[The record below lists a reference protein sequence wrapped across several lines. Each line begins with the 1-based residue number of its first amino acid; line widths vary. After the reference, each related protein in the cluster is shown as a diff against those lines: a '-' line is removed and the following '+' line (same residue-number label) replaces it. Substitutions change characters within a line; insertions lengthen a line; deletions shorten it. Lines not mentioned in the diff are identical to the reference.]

1 MWAPAVRAHAAAP
14 GAGSTY
20 HDFVSL
26 AAETVAQAIGIQRP
40 ATVPSRW
47 QIGADTPKRLEI
59 DFGPVAEV
67 TDTTTDIPILI
78 SVSWS
83 TRRRSRPYQFTLG
96 DCGWPYRVGCE
107 IRAGVWVT
115 DGESE
120 AMRLAGPES
129 LAPALSRFAAL
140 TSALTTEV
148 DRDKAAEYWDRLE
161 VLLKLV
167 VQ

>member
-1 MWAPAVRAHAAAP
+1 
-14 GAGSTY
+14 
-20 HDFVSL
+20 
-26 AAETVAQAIGIQRP
+26 
-40 ATVPSRW
+40 VPSRW